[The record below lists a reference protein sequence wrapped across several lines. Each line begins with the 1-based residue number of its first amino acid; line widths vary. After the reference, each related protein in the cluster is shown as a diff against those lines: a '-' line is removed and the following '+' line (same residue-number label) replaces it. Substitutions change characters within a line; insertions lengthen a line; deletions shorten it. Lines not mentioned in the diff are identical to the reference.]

1 VPVRSVGL
9 LLALAG
15 AALAA
20 RSAILLAGHGRPRR
34 GRRPEFVIAGPYVR
48 SRNPFLAGVVVA
60 IAGVGLWRD
69 APWLVA
75 LAVVAFAAA
84 HWWVTR
90 VEEPRLGER
99 FGAAYQA
106 YLRSVPR
113 WVPRLT
119 R

>member
-1 VPVRSVGL
+1 MRSVGL

-34 GRRPEFVIAGPYVR
+34 GQRPEFVIAGPYVR
-48 SRNPFLAGVVVA
+48 CRNPLLAGVVLA

-69 APWLVA
+69 APSLVA
-75 LAVVAFAAA
+75 LAVLAFAAA

-90 VEEPRLGER
+90 VEEPRLAER

-106 YLRSVPR
+106 YLRGVPR
-113 WVPRLT
+113 WIPRLT

>member
-1 VPVRSVGL
+1 VRSVGL

-20 RSAILLAGHGRPRR
+20 RSAILLAGRGRPRR
-34 GRRPEFVIAGPYVR
+34 GRRPAFVIAGPYVR
-48 SRNPFLAGVVVA
+48 SRNPLLAGVVVA
-60 IAGVGLWRD
+60 IAGVGLWRE
-69 APWLVA
+69 APALMG
-75 LAVVAFAAA
+75 LAVLAFAAA

-90 VEEPRLGER
+90 VEEPRLGAR

-106 YLRSVPR
+106 YLQRVPR
-113 WVPRLT
+113 WIPRLT

>member
-1 VPVRSVGL
+1 VRSVGL

-20 RSAILLAGHGRPRR
+20 RSAILLAGRGRPRR
-34 GRRPEFVIAGPYVR
+34 GRLPAFVIAGPYMR
-48 SRNPFLAGVVVA
+48 CRNPLLAGVVVA
-60 IAGVGLWRD
+60 IAGVGLWRE
-69 APWLVA
+69 ARSLMA
-75 LAVVAFAAA
+75 LAVLAFAAA

-113 WVPRLT
+113 WIPRFT